1 MEILQLL
8 HLKILIQMEQ
18 AKDKK
23 ELMESKNTITEIL
36 KIQEK

>member
-1 MEILQLL
+1 
-8 HLKILIQMEQ
+8 MEQ

-36 KIQEK
+36 KIQEKWWNIKLRKIPRI